1 MGSGAVT
8 TKLSRSCIYLFRVM
22 WKIGLCMAFM
32 ALSISADPNP
42 MLMKDRP
49 KQTEEARQAR
59 QQATTQ
65 KPEVTTEDTA
75 NRILSLPVEDK
86 CANRPITFSYDGHG
100 YFYSGDVEAGC
111 EIFLKV
117 EICMLDA
124 KIARLQ

>member
-1 MGSGAVT
+1 
-8 TKLSRSCIYLFRVM
+8 
-22 WKIGLCMAFM
+22 MAFM
-32 ALSISADPNP
+32 AVSISADPNP

-86 CANRPITFSYDGHG
+86 CANR
-100 YFYSGDVEAGC
+100 
-111 EIFLKV
+111 K
-117 EICMLDA
+117 
-124 KIARLQ
+124 